1 MWGMGIGG
9 REPSVLSLLSAG
21 PSGLTRQPLHNLAL
35 PSSLS
40 HKRRVSAQHHDDE
53 DDHNTP
59 LPQPPLK
66 LHQNNTTSAN
76 DKQPSLKLNNEVE
89 VGCPPPG

>member
-9 REPSVLSLLSAG
+9 RELSALSSLSAQ
-21 PSGLTRQPLHNLAL
+21 PSGLTRQPFHNLAL

-40 HKRRVSAQHHDDE
+40 NKRPASEQHHDDE

-59 LPQPPLK
+59 PPQPPMK
-66 LHQNNTTSAN
+66 LHPNNTTSAN
-76 DKQPSLKLNNEVE
+76 DNQPSLKSNNEVE